1 MTSTCTV
8 AGVEINA
15 SEIVAGLVGGG
26 HPLTEIVERALSKA
40 DRAHTGQTRKSG
52 DPYITHP
59 IAVAQIV
66 SSWGMDIE
74 SVCAALLHD
83 VVEDTDVTLDEVE
96 SEFGPVIAKLVDGL
110 TKLDGVKLVGE
121 ESHVDAKAAA
131 NLQKLLLA
139 ISDDPRVLVVK
150 LADRLHNVRTL
161 DALSQHKATRIAKE
175 TMDVHAP
182 LAQRLGM
189 THVANELEDL
199 CFQALYPLRY
209 KELKS
214 QVAEKLRTG
223 AFEIDQVCASIK
235 ESLLA
240 HGFRAR
246 VHGRTK
252 HLWSVYEKMVT
263 KHRALDDIYD
273 LAGVR
278 VVLDD
283 TSDCYAA
290 LGVIHSLYQPVP
302 GRFKDWVASPKF
314 NMYQSIHTT
323 VVADERVLEVQIRTD
338 GMHQR
343 AEWGVAA
350 HWRYKSA
357 ADSPETGLLSRLHS
371 VDEPGP
377 LRYLE
382 HIKSEL
388 GGSEVYCF
396 TPRGDV
402 LALEYGSTCV
412 DFAYAVHTGV
422 GDRCTGARVNG
433 RLVRLDTV
441 LSHGDRVEIITS
453 KDGKPALEWLSFVAS
468 SKARSRIRRE
478 TAAHKDRDTAAEGR
492 SFLFEALAKM
502 GVPQRVIRPDGL
514 ERVSRVLGFDG
525 RESLM
530 KALGD
535 STLDVA
541 AVANLLVGVKEP
553 LPPVSRDESRIE
565 YEQYLAVDNEP
576 GTHIVIGRCCQVVHG
591 DAVVGFRTSKGTV
604 IAHRSGCAGAGSD
617 ARKYSHVELSWTGE
631 VKTVRVEVGIE
642 ALDRDGLLAD
652 VARVITENQIRI
664 VASSTDTGS
673 DMIAREK
680 FQLQLSDLAQ
690 LAGLLVAL
698 HGVDGVFS
706 VKRQ

>member
-1 MTSTCTV
+1 M
-8 AGVEINA
+8 EINT
-15 SEIVAGLVGGG
+15 SEIVAGLIGDDQSAKELVAN
-26 HPLTEIVERALSKA
+26 ALA
-40 DRAHTGQTRKSG
+40 MAAGAHAGQTRKSG

-59 IAVAQIV
+59 IQVAQIV
-66 SSWGMDIE
+66 RSWGMDIE

-83 VVEDTDVTLDEVE
+83 VVEDTEITLFQVE
-96 SEFGPVIAKLVDGL
+96 EQFGPVIAKLVDGL

-139 ISDDPRVLVVK
+139 ISEDPRVLVVK
-150 LADRLHNVRTL
+150 LADRLHNIRTL
-161 DALSQHKATRIAKE
+161 DALSHNKATRIAKE

-189 THVANELEDL
+189 TQVANELEDL

-223 AFEIDQVCASIK
+223 AFEIDQVCVSIT

-246 VHGRTK
+246 VQGRTK

-263 KHRALDDIYD
+263 KHRALEDIYD

-290 LGVIHSLYQPVP
+290 LGVIHALYQPVP

-323 VVADERVLEVQIRTD
+323 VVADGRVLEVQIRTN

-350 HWRYKSA
+350 HWRYKLASE
-357 ADSPETGLLSRLHS
+357 DSGTGLLARLHS

-388 GGSEVYCF
+388 GGSQVYCF

-412 DFAYAVHTGV
+412 DFAYAVHTGI

-433 RLVRLDTV
+433 RLTSLDTV
-441 LSHGDRVEIITS
+441 LSHGDRVEIITA
-453 KDGKPALEWLSFVAS
+453 KDAKPALEWLSFVAS

-478 TAAHKDRDTAAEGR
+478 TVAHKDRDTAAEGR
-492 SFLFEALAKM
+492 SLLFEALAKM

-530 KALGD
+530 KALGEGATD
-535 STLDVA
+535 AS

-553 LPPVSRDESRIE
+553 LTPVARDESRVE
-565 YEQYLAVDNEP
+565 YEQFLAVDNEP
-576 GTHIVIGRCCQVVHG
+576 GTRIVLGRCCQVVHG
-591 DAVVGFRTSKGTV
+591 DAVVGFRTSKGNV
-604 IAHRSGCAGAGSD
+604 VAHRSGCAGAGSD
-617 ARKYSHVELSWTGE
+617 ARKYSNVELSWTGE
-631 VKTVRVEVGIE
+631 VKTVRVEVSIE
-642 ALDRDGLLAD
+642 AIDRAGLLAD
-652 VARVITENQIRI
+652 VARVITENQVRI

-690 LAGLLVAL
+690 LSGLLVAL
-698 HGVDGVFS
+698 QDVDGVFS
-706 VKRQ
+706 VNRQ

>member
-1 MTSTCTV
+1 
-8 AGVEINA
+8 VEINT
-15 SEIVAGLVGGG
+15 SEIIAGLTGDD
-26 HPLTEIVERALSKA
+26 HSSTELVARALAMASG
-40 DRAHTGQTRKSG
+40 AHAGQSRKNG
-52 DPYITHP
+52 DPYVTHP
-59 IAVAQIV
+59 IQVAQIV
-66 SSWGMDIE
+66 RSWGMDID

-83 VVEDTDVTLDEVE
+83 VVEDTEVTLFEVE
-96 SEFGPVIAKLVDGL
+96 EQFGAVIAKLVDGL

-139 ISDDPRVLVVK
+139 ISEDPRVLVVK
-150 LADRLHNVRTL
+150 LADRLHNIRTL

-189 THVANELEDL
+189 TQVANELEDL

-209 KELKS
+209 KELKH
-214 QVAEKLRTG
+214 QVGEKLRTG
-223 AFEIDQVCASIK
+223 AFEIDQVCSSIA

-263 KHRALDDIYD
+263 KNRALDDIYD

-283 TSDCYAA
+283 TSDCYSA
-290 LGVIHSLYQPVP
+290 LGVIHALYPPVP

-323 VVADERVLEVQIRTD
+323 VVADGRVLEVQIRTND
-338 GMHQR
+338 MHQR

-357 ADSPETGLLSRLHS
+357 EGSSETGLLARLHS

-377 LRYLE
+377 LQYLE

-388 GGSEVYCF
+388 GGSQVYCF

-433 RLVRLDTV
+433 RLSSLDTV
-441 LSHGDRVEIITS
+441 LSHGDRVEIITA
-453 KDGKPALEWLSFVAS
+453 KDAKPALEWLSFVVSA
-468 SKARSRIRRE
+468 KARSRIRRE
-478 TAAHKDRDTAAEGR
+478 TLAHKDRNTAAEGR
-492 SFLFEALAKM
+492 DFLFEALAKM

-530 KALGD
+530 RGLGD
-535 STLDVA
+535 KTVEASV
-541 AVANLLVGVKEP
+541 VANLLVGVREP
-553 LPPVSRDESRIE
+553 LTPVARDELQIE
-565 YEQYLAVDNEP
+565 YEQYLSVDNEP
-576 GTHIVIGRCCQVVHG
+576 GARIVLGRCCNVVHG
-591 DAVVGFRTSKGTV
+591 DAVVGFRASQGNV

-617 ARKYSHVELSWTGE
+617 ARKYSNVELSWTGE
-631 VKTVRVEVGIE
+631 VKTVRVEISVE
-642 ALDRDGLLAD
+642 AIDRAGLLAD

-673 DMIAREK
+673 DMVAREK

-690 LAGLLVAL
+690 LATLLTAL
-698 HGVDGVFS
+698 HEVDGVFS